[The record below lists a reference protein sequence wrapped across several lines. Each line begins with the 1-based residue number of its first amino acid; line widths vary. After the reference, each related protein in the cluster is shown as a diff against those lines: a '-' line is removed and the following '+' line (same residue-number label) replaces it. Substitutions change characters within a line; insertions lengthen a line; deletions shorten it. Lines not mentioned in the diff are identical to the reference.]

1 MENASK
7 ALIIAGSILVSI
19 VIISLGVMIV
29 SNVTGLVQSQSD
41 MSAQEVQTF
50 NAPFIAY
57 EGTQKGSNARTLY
70 NLVRSHNNTHTDD
83 KSLQISLTIDGG
95 DFNPGDTQAA
105 NDGDKDAE
113 MDTNTLKAGNTYN
126 VTYATDPNSGRITA
140 INIQTKK

>member
-29 SNVTGLVQSQSD
+29 SNVTGLVQSSSD
-41 MSAQEVQTF
+41 MSGEEVRTF
-50 NAPFIAY
+50 NSPFIAY

-83 KSLQISLTIDGG
+83 KSLQITLTIDAG
-95 DFNPGDTQAA
+95 DFDEGSTQAA

-113 MDTNTLKAGNTYN
+113 IASNTLKAGNTYN